1 MENTT
6 DLEVSE
12 VRDDLDKESEQK
24 EKDGSETSSSV
35 ADKAPIGVEMKM
47 VERKP
52 ERPLADQVS
61 L

>member
-35 ADKAPIGVEMKM
+35 ADKAPIGVETKV